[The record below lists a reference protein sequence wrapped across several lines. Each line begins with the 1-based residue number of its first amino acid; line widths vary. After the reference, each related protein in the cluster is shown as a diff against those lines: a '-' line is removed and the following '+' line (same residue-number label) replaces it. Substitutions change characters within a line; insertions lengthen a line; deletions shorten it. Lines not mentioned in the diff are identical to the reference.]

1 MSSKGK
7 YVCITRINI
16 EHEYFKQSLIPVK
29 LVPDYQVID
38 YFKKHSIH
46 FKRIHNSW
54 GIFGD
59 VKKREFLMEDFRCLR
74 FTICPFD
81 DTFYFVSE
89 KMNDESEEYL
99 VIDNEKSINQE
110 IDIVTGIPEINI
122 KIKSPSK
129 HFEYIVFP
137 KSVNADQKIE
147 IVDLKGIAVFDNFK
161 LISWINGEKVFQFRT
176 RDKMKLTQKSIYNIK
191 VIEKLDYGD
200 RILLNDIPMPKPR
213 SLSIYNPQQIITA
226 FYTI

>member
-1 MSSKGK
+1 M
-7 YVCITRINI
+7 

-29 LVPDYQVID
+29 LVPDYPVID
-38 YFKKHSIH
+38 YFKKHTIH
-46 FKRIHNSW
+46 IKRIHNSW
-54 GIFGD
+54 GIFAD
-59 VKKREFLMEDFRCLR
+59 IKKREFLMEDFKYLR
-74 FTICPFD
+74 FKICPFD

-89 KMNDESEEYL
+89 KIKDESMDFT

-110 IDIVTGIPEINI
+110 VDLATGIPEINI

-147 IVDLKGIAVFDNFK
+147 IVDLKGIAVFDGFK
-161 LISWINGEKVFQFRT
+161 LITWINGEKVFQFRT
-176 RDKMKLTQKSIYNIK
+176 RNKMKLTQKSIYNLK

-200 RILLNDIPMPKPR
+200 RILLNDVLMPKPQ
-213 SLSIYNPQQIITA
+213 SLSIYNPQQMITA